1 MKTALITGA
10 SSGIGREIAYI
21 LAKKGYNLILVARR
35 EDRLNEVADFVHKK
49 HKVQAVIKPCD
60 LSKEEECYRLYE
72 ECKAY
77 KIGVLVNGA
86 GFGLMQDFV
95 DADLDQE
102 LSMLDTNVRSVHILT
117 KLFLED
123 MRYRTNTYIL
133 NIASSAGLC
142 IAGPHMSTYYATK
155 AYVVS
160 LSLGVG
166 QELKESLSP
175 TSVSVLCPGPVD
187 TEFNEVSGASF
198 SVKPIT
204 AAECAKVAV
213 KGMFHKKSIIIPG
226 TTMKLGNMAQ
236 NLVPNGIKLK
246 IMSNIQQSKMVD

>member
-1 MKTALITGA
+1 MKTALVTGA

-35 EDRLNEVADFVHKK
+35 EDRLIEVADFVHTKY
-49 HKVQAVIKPCD
+49 KVQAVIKPCD
-60 LSKEEECYRLYE
+60 LSKEEECYRLYN

-77 KIGVLVNGA
+77 KIAVLVNGA

-95 DADLDQE
+95 DTELDKE
-102 LSMLDTNVRSVHILT
+102 IEMLNTNVRSVHILT

-123 MRYRTNTYIL
+123 MRYRTQTYIM

-160 LSLGVG
+160 LSLGIG

-175 TSVSVLCPGPVD
+175 TSISVLCPGPVD
-187 TEFNEVSGASF
+187 TEFNDVAGASF
-198 SVKPIT
+198 SVKPIS
-204 AAECAKVAV
+204 AKDCAKIAV
-213 KGMFHKKSIIIPG
+213 RGMFHKKCLIIPG
-226 TTMKLGNMAQ
+226 TTMKLGSMAQ
-236 NLVPNGIKLK
+236 GLVPNSLKLK
-246 IMSNIQQSKMVD
+246 LMSNIQQSKQI

>member
-35 EDRLNEVADFVHKK
+35 KDRLIEVADYVHTK
-49 HKVQAVIKPCD
+49 HKVQAVVKVCD
-60 LSKEEECYRLYE
+60 VSKEDECYRLYE

-77 KIGVLVNGA
+77 KINVLVNGA
-86 GFGLMQDFV
+86 GFGLMQDFA
-95 DADLDQE
+95 DSDLDKE
-102 LSMLDTNVRSVHILT
+102 LEMIGTNVKSVHILT

-123 MRYRTNTYIL
+123 MKYRMGTYIL

-142 IAGPHMSTYYATK
+142 AAGPHMATYYATK

-160 LSLGVG
+160 LSLGIG
-166 QELKESLSP
+166 QELKEAMSP

-187 TEFNEVSGASF
+187 TEFNDVAGASF

-204 AAECAKVAV
+204 AKECAKEAV
-213 KGMFHKKSIIIPG
+213 RGMLHKKSLIIPG

-236 NLVPNGIKLK
+236 GLLPTGLQVK
-246 IMSNIQQSKMVD
+246 ILSTIQQTKMN